1 MIRCITADP
10 FLKGFRLNRAH
21 AIKHTSS
28 FERSRVLGGLLF
40 LVPSAILCLIFIV
53 VPLIDVFRISFYEWN
68 GISIER
74 EFVGLRNFAL
84 LPSTEGFWAMTT
96 ATLYFTVGTTALVIL
111 VAFFVALALDKKGRY
126 RLNRSVMRAAWFFP
140 CILSGA
146 VVGIVWRIMYNYN
159 NGVINFIIK
168 SLGLQPVNWL
178 ETYGL
183 TNFAVILASAW
194 SQVGLCIIVFMAGLQ
209 GIPTDLYEAAAIDG
223 ANSRRLL
230 RHITVPMM
238 APAITINV
246 LTTTITAFKMY
257 ELPWLVSRGLPG
269 YSTRILTQRI
279 YFFAF
284 ESGKFGIGSAL
295 SVLLILII
303 TVISLIQLVFLR
315 RREDIF

>member
-1 MIRCITADP
+1 MNNVSLINKKST
-10 FLKGFRLNRAH
+10 
-21 AIKHTSS
+21 
-28 FERSRVLGGLLF
+28 FERSRTMIGILF
-40 LVPSAILCLIFIV
+40 LLPAAVMCIVFII

-68 GISIER
+68 GVSPNKT
-74 EFVGLRNFAL
+74 FVGFDNFAV
-84 LPSTEGFWAMTT
+84 LPSTEGFWEMTK
-96 ATLYFTVGTTALVIL
+96 ATLIFAVGTTILVI
-111 VAFFVALALDKKGRY
+111 VTAFFVAMSLDKKGKVRI
-126 RLNRSVMRAAWFFP
+126 NRNLLRSAWFIP

-159 NGVINFIIK
+159 NGMINFIIK
-168 SLGLQPVNWL
+168 TLGFAPVNWL

-183 TNFAVILASAW
+183 TNFAVILAAAW

-209 GIPTDLYEAAAIDG
+209 AIPMELYEAASIDG
-223 ANSRRLL
+223 ANTRMLT

-238 APAITINV
+238 AQAITINV

-269 YSTRILTQRI
+269 YSTRLLTQRI

-284 ESGKFGIGSAL
+284 QTGKFGIGSAL

-303 TVISLIQLVFLR
+303 TMISLIQLIFLR